1 VILAGSIGLG
11 FVDEYRAARA
21 AQALHSQLRH
31 SCTAHRDGHATS
43 VDVAHLVPGDVV
55 ELELGDVVPADIRL
69 LSVTSFECD
78 ESVLTGESEAVTKS
92 VDPVAAGV
100 ALGDLT
106 SCALMGTVVR
116 AGSARGVVVADR
128 QPGGASGDPGHERL
142 RSGEPGGQGARGAAP
157 PPRRQRRR
165 VPR

>member
-43 VDVAHLVPGDVV
+43 VDVADLVPGDVV
-55 ELELGDVVPADIRL
+55 ELELGEVVPADIRL

-78 ESVLTGESEAVTKS
+78 ESVLTGESEPSRSPSTRW
-92 VDPVAAGV
+92 GV